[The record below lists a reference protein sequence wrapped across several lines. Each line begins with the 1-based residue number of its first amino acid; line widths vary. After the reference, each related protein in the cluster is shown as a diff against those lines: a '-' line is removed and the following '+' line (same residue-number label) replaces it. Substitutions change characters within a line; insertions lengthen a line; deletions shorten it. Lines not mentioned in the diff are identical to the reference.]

1 MNARERIVSEIMQTE
16 VFSVKA
22 SDRLNSEQILRLG
35 WVRNIPVLDGTQLVG
50 IVSSWDLLTAA
61 FSKERE
67 YQPERC
73 GAMECAVDVKDVMT
87 RRVVTV
93 DPDAT
98 LGEAA
103 ELMNQHRIDCLPMVP
118 PDGTLLG
125 LVTKSDLI
133 RATLL

>member
-16 VFSVKA
+16 VFSMKA

-35 WVRNIPVLDGTQLVG
+35 WVRNIPVVDGTQLVG

-67 YQPERC
+67 YQLELGSP
-73 GAMECAVDVKDVMT
+73 MECAIDVNEIMT
-87 RRVVTV
+87 RKVVTI

-103 ELMNQHRIDCLPMVP
+103 ELMTQHQIDCLPMVTS
-118 PDGTLLG
+118 DGTLLG
-125 LVTKSDLI
+125 IVTKSDLI
-133 RATLL
+133 RAALL